1 MHITKLQ
8 KKKDKDMAWVDYK
21 KACDMVP
28 HPWIIATMA
37 MVSLSDN
44 IIGLIK
50 QSMKNGKPTYTLME
64 NYCD

>member
-28 HPWIIATMA
+28 HPWIIATKA

-50 QSMKNGKPTYTLME
+50 TQYKSA
-64 NYCD
+64 